1 MANDLNLC
9 LFIGRLGADPETR
22 FTASGTA
29 VTNIRIAVGK
39 KWKDKN
45 GHAQESTEWVPVVMF
60 SRLAEVAGE
69 YLKKGSR
76 VRINGEFKTRKWEDQ
91 QGNTRYTTEIVANEM
106 QMLDGRGEGGN
117 QGNHGGHPA
126 QHQGAQ
132 GQANT
137 NAHSQGQSTAH
148 NGGGFSGPQD
158 DFDDDIPF

>member
-22 FTASGTA
+22 FAPNGTA

-45 GHAQESTEWVPVVMF
+45 GQTQEATEWVPVVMF

-91 QGNTRYTTEIVANEM
+91 QGNTRYTTEIVASEM
-106 QMLDGRGEGGN
+106 QMLDGRSE
-117 QGNHGGHPA
+117 
-126 QHQGAQ
+126 
-132 GQANT
+132 
-137 NAHSQGQSTAH
+137 SSGQSGP
-148 NGGGFSGPQD
+148 NSGPPVQSSGPSQGGGFQSPAD
-158 DFDDDIPF
+158 DFETDPDIPF

>member
-22 FTASGTA
+22 FAPNGTA

-45 GHAQESTEWVPVVMF
+45 GQTQESTEWVPVVMF

-76 VRINGEFKTRKWEDQ
+76 VRINGEFRTRKWEDQ
-91 QGNTRYTTEIVANEM
+91 QGNARFTTEIVASEM
-106 QMLDGRGEGGN
+106 QMLDGRGDGAGQNDYRGHTGSN
-117 QGNHGGHPA
+117 QANPTHGHNRAPA
-126 QHQGAQ
+126 Q
-132 GQANT
+132 
-137 NAHSQGQSTAH
+137 
-148 NGGGFSGPQD
+148 GGGFQPPAD
-158 DFDDDIPF
+158 DLDDSEPF

>member
-22 FTASGTA
+22 FAPNGTA

-45 GHAQESTEWVPVVMF
+45 GQTQEATEWVPVVMF

-91 QGNTRYTTEIVANEM
+91 QGNTRYTTEIVASEM
-106 QMLDGRGEGGN
+106 QMLDGRGDGAGQN
-117 QGNHGGHPA
+117 DYRGHT
-126 QHQGAQ
+126 GSN
-132 GQANT
+132 QANPT
-137 NAHSQGQSTAH
+137 HGQNQARAQD
-148 NGGGFSGPQD
+148 GGFQPPAD
-158 DFDDDIPF
+158 DFDADIPF

>member
-22 FTASGTA
+22 FAPNGTA

-45 GHAQESTEWVPVVMF
+45 GQTQEATEWVPIVLF

-91 QGNTRYTTEIVANEM
+91 QGNTRYTTEIVASEM
-106 QMLDGRGEGGN
+106 QMLDGRGDAQTAGQQDTRPQQN
-117 QGNHGGHPA
+117 RAPA
-126 QHQGAQ
+126 Q
-132 GQANT
+132 
-137 NAHSQGQSTAH
+137 
-148 NGGGFSGPQD
+148 GGGYGPSAPADEFS
-158 DFDDDIPF
+158 DDIPFAPLDWRLA

>member
-22 FTASGTA
+22 FAPSGTA

-45 GHAQESTEWVPVVMF
+45 GQTQEATEWVPVVMF

-91 QGNTRYTTEIVANEM
+91 QGNTRYTTEIVASEM
-106 QMLDGRGEGGN
+106 QMLDGRGDG
-117 QGNHGGHPA
+117 QGNAGGHPA
-126 QHQGAQ
+126 GNQGAPAR
-132 GQANT
+132 GNM
-137 NAHSQGQSTAH
+137 NAPSQGQSSAPS
-148 NGGGFSGPQD
+148 GGFGPAD
-158 DFDDDIPF
+158 DFENDRDIPF

>member
-22 FTASGTA
+22 FAPNGTA

-45 GHAQESTEWVPVVMF
+45 GQTQESTEWVPVVMF

-91 QGNTRYTTEIVANEM
+91 QGNARYTTEIVASEM
-106 QMLDGRGEGGN
+106 QMLDGRNDGQAGGQQSNYGGQN
-117 QGNHGGHPA
+117 QGPQQP
-126 QHQGAQ
+126 QHA
-132 GQANT
+132 
-137 NAHSQGQSTAH
+137 
-148 NGGGFSGPQD
+148 PPPD

>member
-22 FTASGTA
+22 FAPSGTA

-45 GHAQESTEWVPVVMF
+45 GQTQEATEWVPVVMF

-91 QGNTRYTTEIVANEM
+91 QGNTRYTTEIVASEM
-106 QMLDGRGEGGN
+106 QMLDGRSEGQAAGQQPQQN
-117 QGNHGGHPA
+117 QAPA
-126 QHQGAQ
+126 Q
-132 GQANT
+132 
-137 NAHSQGQSTAH
+137 S
-148 NGGGFSGPQD
+148 GGYGPSAPAD
-158 DFDDDIPF
+158 DFENDRDIPF

>member
-22 FTASGTA
+22 FAPSGTA

-45 GHAQESTEWVPVVMF
+45 GQTQEATEWVPVVMF

-91 QGNTRYTTEIVANEM
+91 QGNTRYTTEIVASEM
-106 QMLDGRGEGGN
+106 QMLDGRNEGAGQSSH
-117 QGNHGGHPA
+117 QGQQSQAPA
-126 QHQGAQ
+126 Q
-132 GQANT
+132 
-137 NAHSQGQSTAH
+137 
-148 NGGGFSGPQD
+148 GGGFQPPAD
-158 DFDDDIPF
+158 DFETDSDIPF

>member
-22 FTASGTA
+22 FAPNGTA

-45 GHAQESTEWVPVVMF
+45 GQTQEATEWVPVVMF

-106 QMLDGRGEGGN
+106 QMLDGRSEGQTAGQQPHHN
-117 QGNHGGHPA
+117 QTPA
-126 QHQGAQ
+126 M
-132 GQANT
+132 
-137 NAHSQGQSTAH
+137 
-148 NGGGFSGPQD
+148 GGGFGPSATAD
-158 DFDDDIPF
+158 DFDDSIPFAPLDWRLA